1 LPGHDDQPVFIFL
14 AVIMTNRD
22 IASNSSTQNIIK
34 EKTKS
39 STVGHCPHESEK
51 KKEKKKQD

>member
-1 LPGHDDQPVFIFL
+1 
-14 AVIMTNRD
+14 MTNRD

-51 KKEKKKQD
+51 KKEKKQD